1 MTTLNIETIVQMI
14 KTATDKETIE
24 TLTLKTMEYLN
35 NRLTNGVQISEKT
48 FINNKSAFIQEIKKI
63 DVSEDLKTEYKG
75 YLNHHAITIA
85 YQFKYYKN
93 AV

>member
-1 MTTLNIETIVQMI
+1 MESAIAQI
-14 KTATDKETIE
+14 KIATDKTTIE
-24 TLTLKTMEYLN
+24 TLTLKVMEYLN

-48 FINNKSAFIQEIKKI
+48 FINNRSAFIQEIKKI
-63 DVSEDLKTEYKG
+63 DIGDDLKTEYKG